1 MITRPARARA
11 RSRSLFRFDPAKVNG
26 TGGATAA
33 HSVTNSVQLRRIQGK
48 KKEKR
53 TNPKSKKKK
62 KKKEIQKQNRIE
74 NKRRRRRRREM
85 NQSNGDWRQRVD
97 RFNLA

>member
-53 TNPKSKKKK
+53 TNPKKKRRRKK
-62 KKKEIQKQNRIE
+62 FKNRIE